1 MLGSGGAKRL
11 MKDLV
16 FLDSNILLYAANA
29 NPGER
34 EKHRTAVALIE
45 GGPFATSGQVLAE
58 FYSIATGVKGRLTGD
73 QALAWI
79 EKLSAVP
86 CVAIDATLVKA
97 GAAYA
102 RRYKISYWDGAII
115 AAAEKAG
122 ASLLFTED
130 LNDGQKYGPVETR
143 NPFAPEKR

>member
-1 MLGSGGAKRL
+1 

-16 FLDSNILLYAANA
+16 FLDSNVLLYAANA

-34 EKHRTAVALIE
+34 EKHRTAVALVE

-58 FYSIATGVKGRLTGD
+58 FYSIATSVKGRLTAD

-79 EKLSAVP
+79 EKLSTVP
-86 CVAIDATLVKA
+86 CVAVDAALVKA

-122 ASLLFTED
+122 AFLLFTED
-130 LNDGQKYGPVETR
+130 LNDGQKYGPIEAR
-143 NPFAPEKR
+143 NPFETENR